1 MSLGATLPGATP
13 LGAAR
18 ASVRPVWLRPLA
30 LVCIL
35 AVHAALFFTFK
46 GEPQAIEPLDTVDV
60 TLAPMGDSA
69 IDQQQVEENHPSP
82 APPPPPIPPPPAPA
96 VETPPEL
103 AAPPPEIVAPEAAPV
118 PAAPPKVAKPKP
130 VEPAKPSEARQESLR
145 QEKIRQE
152 KIREREE
159 RQQAATQRE
168 KLREAEERRRN
179 EKEQEARQQARRGVA
194 EGSRSG
200 GMSSATYA
208 ALLAGELR
216 RHTFY
221 PAAARAVGATGTVG
235 VVFTVGPSGR
245 VISQSIT
252 RSSGNAAL
260 DAAAHAIMSAVR
272 TPPPPGGRFSTSTNL
287 RFNFH

>member
-1 MSLGATLPGATP
+1 MTLGATLPAAPT

-18 ASVRPVWLRPLA
+18 AFVRPAWLRPLA
-30 LVCIL
+30 LGVIL
-35 AVHAALFFTFK
+35 ALHAALFFTFK
-46 GEPQAIEPLDTVDV
+46 GETTVLAPLDAVDV
-60 TLAPMGDSA
+60 TLAPLGDSA
-69 IDQQQVEENHPSP
+69 IDQRQVEEIRP
-82 APPPPPIPPPPAPA
+82 APLPPPTPAPQADA
-96 VETPPEL
+96 VEPPPEL
-103 AAPPPEIVAPEAAPV
+103 AAPPPQVVAPDAAPLPETPV
-118 PAAPPKVAKPKP
+118 VKPKPAAPKP
-130 VEPAKPSEARQESLR
+130 EETR
-145 QEKIRQE
+145 QEKLRQDRV
-152 KIREREE
+152 K
-159 RQQAATQRE
+159 QE
-168 KLREAEERRRN
+168 KLREKQAEQEAAERRR

-194 EGSRSG
+194 DGVRSG
-200 GMSSATYA
+200 GMSNASYA

-235 VVFTVGPSGR
+235 VAFTVGPSGR